1 MPKSPVPDKVR
12 RAYIDNYLKSRQ
24 EGKIIDDLYW
34 DGKYYFADNKGEDW
48 GGWRLR
54 GRASHSAQGSKRR
67 AMQRGAVASESLY
80 IEAFGERVGKER
92 YLEDKA
98 ELKRIWGTRGKAGF
112 DIDHIYPLAAGGQE
126 TPRNLMLREASRNR
140 SKGATPPTPEQ
151 RQALLLSSDPLE
163 QIKLQGP
170 QPTPKQRANILG
182 LTNELQELD
191 QQINQRKPTARFGT
205 TNLRKV
211 ATGLAAGGAT
221 ALYGGLGTAAS
232 AAEVGVR
239 GQIAEQTN
247 NPVDRLQ
254 QGIAG
259 ASLTADVA
267 SYVPF
272 LAVPASIASG
282 ALDVTNLGIDTARK
296 LLDELNRFKPVQRRF
311 GGSYTPMKDR

>member
-12 RAYIDNYLKSRQ
+12 QAYIDNYLKSRQ

-34 DGKYYFADNKGEDW
+34 DGKYYFADNKGENW

-54 GRASHSAQGSKRR
+54 DRASHSAQGSKRR

-80 IEAFGERVGKER
+80 IEAFGEKVGRDR

-182 LTNELQELD
+182 LLNEVSNQLSNISKPVSRFGSTLSSLKDISQKAVDVKAQRMMDPTKRMPIDPKLTGPGGLARQAVKEIAEEVISVGGQAL
-191 QQINQRKPTARFGT
+191 INQLTGAIPTPNKPR
-205 TNLRKV
+205 
-211 ATGLAAGGAT
+211 
-221 ALYGGLGTAAS
+221 
-232 AAEVGVR
+232 
-239 GQIAEQTN
+239 
-247 NPVDRLQ
+247 
-254 QGIAG
+254 
-259 ASLTADVA
+259 
-267 SYVPF
+267 
-272 LAVPASIASG
+272 
-282 ALDVTNLGIDTARK
+282 
-296 LLDELNRFKPVQRRF
+296 RRF
-311 GGSYTPMKDR
+311 